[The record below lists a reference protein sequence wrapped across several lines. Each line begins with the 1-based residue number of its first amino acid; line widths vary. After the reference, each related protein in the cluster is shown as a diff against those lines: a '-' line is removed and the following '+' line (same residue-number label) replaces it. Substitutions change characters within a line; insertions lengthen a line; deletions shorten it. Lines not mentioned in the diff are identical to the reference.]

1 VKGAIFY
8 LRNDMDANLG
18 AFRACSLGTLSSL
31 LEEKPTPS
39 ALVFPKIFRSGATEC
54 PFES

>member
-1 VKGAIFY
+1 VKGAIWC
-8 LRNDMDANLG
+8 LRNDIAEGLG
-18 AFRACSLGTLSSL
+18 AFRACSLVSSLL

-39 ALVFPKIFRSGATEC
+39 ALVFPKFFGNGATEC